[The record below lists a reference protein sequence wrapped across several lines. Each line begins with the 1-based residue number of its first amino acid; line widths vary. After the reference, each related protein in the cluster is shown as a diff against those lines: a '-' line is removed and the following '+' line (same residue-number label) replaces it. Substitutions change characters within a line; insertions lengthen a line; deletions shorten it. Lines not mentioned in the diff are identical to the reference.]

1 MVLLD
6 HGLYVELPEQL
17 RQVWQ
22 PATTLRL
29 SAMPPCTL
37 YHSMIAE
44 WSS

>member
-22 PATTLRL
+22 PVTIPFLTAV
-29 SAMPPCTL
+29 SPADCKV
-37 YHSMIAE
+37 A
-44 WSS
+44 